1 MNLAEELLLCSIG
14 DDGYITSSHKIA
26 AVVGGGLVAELAL
39 AGRVRIEDDRLVP
52 ADPTP
57 VGDSLLDELITA
69 IQDPNTAK
77 LPAATMIPI
86 FGKQAFP
93 RVNESVVGAGAVR
106 MEQGARSWIG
116 VRKPETYRVT
126 PVGQEPRTRARDA
139 LTGAHPVD
147 PRTTT
152 LAALVVASGYHKV
165 IVPKHERD
173 AAEQR
178 GQVFAAGDG
187 VAPAVVDAIGAVRA
201 TAASLAA

>member
-14 DDGYITSSHKIA
+14 DDGYIASSHKIA
-26 AVVGGGLVAELAL
+26 AVVGGGLVAELSL
-39 AGRVRIEDDRLVP
+39 AGRVRIEDDKLVP
-52 ADPTP
+52 GDPAP
-57 VGDSLLDELITA
+57 VGDPLLDELITA
-69 IQDPNTAK
+69 IQDPNSSK
-77 LPAATMIPI
+77 LPASTMIAI

-93 RVNESVVGAGAVR
+93 RVSAAVADAGAVQ

-116 VRKPETYRVT
+116 VRKPETYRLT
-126 PVGQEPRTRARDA
+126 PVGEEPRTRARDA
-139 LTGAHPVD
+139 LTGTQPVD

-165 IVPKHERD
+165 IVPKDQRN

-178 GQVFAAGDG
+178 GQAFAAGDG
-187 VAPAVVDAIGAVRA
+187 VAPAVVDAIAAVRA